1 MLFLDFDGDNQLG
14 CDDLSKTL
22 KLLTSNELSEDEIS
36 FVIDK
41 VSFVCDSYHSVSR
54 LSKVFIGRQLSEP
67 CSWLTSTNSFFS

>member
-22 KLLTSNELSEDEIS
+22 KLLTSNELSGDEIS

-41 VSFVCDSYHSVSR
+41 VSFVCVNYRSVSR
-54 LSKVFIGRQLSEP
+54 VFEVFIGSKLSEP
-67 CSWLTSTNSFFS
+67 CS